1 MEPGTSRENTEKVMG
16 EGLRLE
22 LVGETGGQLCLGTAF
37 LYRGKE
43 HERRKRKEQ
52 KTENVKVNFPAKDRV
67 SDVINLFDFGYAVS

>member
-1 MEPGTSRENTEKVMG
+1 MG

-22 LVGETGGQLCLGTAF
+22 LVGETGGRLCLGAAF

-52 KTENVKVNFPAKDRV
+52 KTENVKVNFLGEGLRLRC
-67 SDVINLFDFGYAVS
+67 N